1 MPLKT
6 QNVGKERK
14 KNADLNLHDYQ
25 SKVSRHSFGSTY
37 LKIRVTINQK
47 PTIDSPNQNHRVD
60 SQKSKRKG
68 TQAKTKENNQ
78 TTKVK
83 TNKQRNEQQ

>member
-6 QNVGKERK
+6 QTVGKERK

-47 PTIDSPNQNHRVD
+47 HTIDSY
-60 SQKSKRKG
+60 
-68 TQAKTKENNQ
+68 KTK
-78 TTKVK
+78 
-83 TNKQRNEQQ
+83 